1 MSRPEISVV
10 MPFAGEAAA
19 AQAAVEALLSLRTAP
34 GDELILADNGGP
46 VSAPAAVRVV
56 QVPGE
61 RSPAHARNTGA
72 AAATRDWILFLDADV
87 QPSADL
93 LDQFFARPIDDAVGA
108 VAGEVQA
115 AAAGQTLAERY
126 GAARG
131 FLGQQRHL
139 EHPFRPRAAAANLL
153 VRRPA
158 FEAVGGFFEGV
169 RAAEDTDFTWR
180 LQAAGWRLEVR
191 PEAWVEHRYR
201 TTLRE
206 LRRQWRGYA
215 AGRAWLG
222 RRYEGFAPRP
232 AVARA
237 WARGRARVTGGSAPA
252 RGAAVG
258 QAPRTQRGSFLA
270 LDALLS
276 LDELAGLA
284 LSNRPGPHSPESA
297 EVVLVADRFP
307 TRDDPLV
314 ELAGALDRVRVEAL
328 ARPDVPDLAAYRG
341 LRIEYV
347 EDDGLA
353 ARGLAMAWL
362 MLRHPLR
369 CVWDLLRRD
378 RGELPLR
385 TLAVAAWRLE
395 RDAGARVHSL
405 GGEQPRRLAARL
417 AALTGRPVQS

>member
-1 MSRPEISVV
+1 
-10 MPFAGEAAA
+10 MPFAGEAPA
-19 AQAAVEALLSLRTAP
+19 AQAAVEALLSLRTSP

-46 VSAPAAVRVV
+46 VNAPPAVRVV
-56 QVPGE
+56 QAAGE

-72 AAATRDWILFLDADV
+72 AHATRDWILFLDADV
-87 QPSADL
+87 QPRADL
-93 LDQFFARPIDDAVGA
+93 LDAFFERPIDDAVGA
-108 VAGEVQA
+108 VAGEVRA
-115 AAAGQTLAERY
+115 ASAGQTLAERY

-131 FLGQQRHL
+131 FLGQQAHL

-153 VRRPA
+153 VRRST

-201 TTLRE
+201 TTLLE

-237 WARGRARVTGGSAPA
+237 WARGRARVSGGVVPP

-258 QAPRTQRGSFLA
+258 QAPRSFLA

-362 MLRHPLR
+362 LLRHPLR

-378 RGELPLR
+378 RGDLPLR
-385 TLAVAAWRLE
+385 TLAAVAWRLE
-395 RDAGARVHSL
+395 RDAGARVHGL

-417 AALTGRPVQS
+417 AALTGRSVQS